1 MQLRVKL
8 VRSIINIIDLKYF
21 LSIILFLF
29 CLGQLSA
36 QDESGIENFAFQSG
50 EKLTFRGYYNW
61 GFIWVAAGEVKLE
74 VKNEAYEGKP
84 AYKIEA
90 LGRSL
95 KAFDWFFK
103 LRDTISCY
111 VDTTSLKPYYFD
123 RKTNEGDYIARH
135 EYWFDYE
142 QDQIYSKIKK
152 KKKPLKKDTLENKFI
167 SSDIVSVA
175 YYTRNLD
182 FSKYKKKEKIPLRM
196 LIDNEIHNLYIRYKG
211 IEDVKLKSGEVYE
224 CLKFSPMLVKGH
236 LFQGG
241 EDMTIWVSN
250 DKNRVPIMVEAKVL
264 IGSVKGLLDSY
275 EGLRSTKNSH
285 FKKRS
290 GKLEND

>member
-1 MQLRVKL
+1 M
-8 VRSIINIIDLKYF
+8 KYT
-21 LSIILFLF
+21 LLFLLLV
-29 CLGQLSA
+29 CSIGQLKS
-36 QDESGIENFAFQSG
+36 QEKSEITNFAFQSG
-50 EKLTFRGYYNW
+50 EKLTYRGYYNW

-74 VKNEAYEGKP
+74 VSEESYSDKLSYKLEAQGKT
-84 AYKIEA
+84 
-90 LGRSL
+90 L
-95 KAFDWFFK
+95 KAFDYFFK

-111 VDTTSLKPYYFD
+111 VDTTSLKPFYFD
-123 RKTNEGDYIARH
+123 RKTNESNYIARH
-135 EYWFDYE
+135 QYWFDY
-142 QDQIYSKIKK
+142 DKDCVYSKIKK
-152 KKKPLKKDTLENKFI
+152 QDKPIALDTLENKHI

-175 YYTRNLD
+175 YYARNLD

-196 LIDNEIHNLYIRYKG
+196 LIDNEIHNLYIRYRG
-211 IEDVKLKSGEVYE
+211 IEKVKLKNGDVYE

-275 EGLRSTKNSH
+275 EGLRSTRNSL
-285 FKKRS
+285 FKTRS
-290 GKLEND
+290 GKLDIE

>member
-1 MQLRVKL
+1 MKNLIFALLLLCTTAQL
-8 VRSIINIIDLKYF
+8 N
-21 LSIILFLF
+21 
-29 CLGQLSA
+29 A
-36 QDESGIENFAFQSG
+36 QEKSTIENFAFQSG

-74 VKNEAYEGKP
+74 VQAESYDDKP
-84 AYKIEA
+84 AYKIKA

-111 VDTTSLKPYYFD
+111 VDSTNLKPYYFD
-123 RKTNEGDYIARH
+123 RKTQEGSYIARH
-135 EYWFDYE
+135 EYWFDYDKK
-142 QDQIYSKIKK
+142 QVYSKIKK
-152 KKKPLKKDTLENKFI
+152 RKDSLKQDTIENKFI
-167 SSDIVSVA
+167 SSDLVSVA

-182 FSKYKKKEKIPLRM
+182 FSKYKKKDKIPLRI

-211 IEDVKLKSGEVYE
+211 IEKVKLKSGEIYE

-236 LFQGG
+236 LFKGG

-275 EGLRSTKNSH
+275 EGLRSTRNSY

-290 GKLEND
+290 GKIKVD

>member
-1 MQLRVKL
+1 LR
-8 VRSIINIIDLKYF
+8 Y
-21 LSIILFLF
+21 ILFILVII
-29 CLGQLSA
+29 CSIGQLKS
-36 QDESGIENFAFQSG
+36 QEKSGIENFAFQAG

-61 GFIWVAAGEVKLE
+61 GFLWVAAGEVKLE
-74 VKNEAYEGKP
+74 VKNESYSDKP

-111 VDTTSLKPYYFD
+111 VDTTSLKPFYFD

-142 QDQIYSKIKK
+142 EDQIYSKIRKRQ
-152 KKKPLKKDTLENKFI
+152 KPVKKDTLENKNI

-196 LIDNEIHNLYIRYKG
+196 LIDNEVHNLYIRYKG
-211 IEDVKLKSGEVYE
+211 IENVKLKSGEVYE

-236 LFQGG
+236 LFKGG

-264 IGSVKGLLDSY
+264 IGSVKGLLNSY
-275 EGLRSTKNSH
+275 EGLRSTRNSH
-285 FKKRS
+285 FKRRS
-290 GKLEND
+290 GKLEID

>member
-1 MQLRVKL
+1 MRH
-8 VRSIINIIDLKYF
+8 
-21 LSIILFLF
+21 ILFILVII
-29 CLGQLSA
+29 CSVGQLKS
-36 QDESGIENFAFQSG
+36 QEKSGIENFAFQSG

-74 VKNEAYEGKP
+74 VKNESYSDKP

-111 VDTTSLKPYYFD
+111 VDTTSLKPFYFD
-123 RKTNEGDYIARH
+123 RKTHEGDYIARH
-135 EYWFDYE
+135 EYWFDYDK
-142 QDQIYSKIKK
+142 DQIYSKIRKRQ
-152 KKKPLKKDTLENKFI
+152 KPEKKDTLENKNI

-196 LIDNEIHNLYIRYKG
+196 LIDNEVHNLYIRYKG
-211 IEDVKLKSGEVYE
+211 IENVKLKSGEVYE

-236 LFQGG
+236 LFKGG

-250 DKNRVPIMVEAKVL
+250 DRNRVPIMVEAKVL
-264 IGSVKGLLDSY
+264 IGSVKGLLNSY
-275 EGLRSTKNSH
+275 EGLRSTRNSH
-285 FKKRS
+285 FKRRS
-290 GKLEND
+290 GKVAID

>member
-1 MQLRVKL
+1 MKYLL
-8 VRSIINIIDLKYF
+8 FIIFFF
-21 LSIILFLF
+21 LS
-29 CLGQLSA
+29 LGHINA
-36 QDESGIENFAFQSG
+36 QEDSVIENFAFQSG
-50 EKLTFRGYYNW
+50 EKLTYRGYYNW
-61 GFIWVAAGEVKLE
+61 GFLWVAAGEVKLE
-74 VKNEAYEGKP
+74 VKSEPYSGKP

-123 RKTNEGDYIARH
+123 RKTHEGDYTAHH

-142 QDQIYSKIKK
+142 KDQIYSKIQKRQ
-152 KKKPLKKDTLENKFI
+152 KPIKRDTLENKHI

-182 FSKYKKKEKIPLRM
+182 FSKYKKNEKIPLRM
-196 LIDNEIHNLYIRYKG
+196 LIDNEVHNLYIRYRG

-250 DKNRVPIMVEAKVL
+250 DQNRVPIMVEAKVL
-264 IGSVKGLLDSY
+264 IGSVKGLLQSY
-275 EGLRSTKNSH
+275 EGLKSTRNSY
-285 FKKRS
+285 FKRKS
-290 GKLEND
+290 GKIEVD

>member
-1 MQLRVKL
+1 MKYLL
-8 VRSIINIIDLKYF
+8 FSIL
-21 LSIILFLF
+21 LFF
-29 CLGQLSA
+29 FLGQLKA
-36 QDESGIENFAFQSG
+36 QENSSVENFAFQSG

-61 GFIWVAAGEVKLE
+61 GFLWVAAGEVKLE
-74 VKNEAYEGKP
+74 VKNESYSGKP

-123 RKTNEGDYIARH
+123 RNTNEGDYIARH
-135 EYWFDYE
+135 QYWFDYE
-142 QDQIYSKIKK
+142 KHEIYSKIQKRQ
-152 KKKPLKKDTLENKFI
+152 KPVKRDTLENKHI
-167 SSDIVSVA
+167 SSDIVSIA

-182 FSKYKKKEKIPLRM
+182 FSKYKKNEKIPLRM
-196 LIDNEIHNLYIRYKG
+196 LIDNEVHNLYIRYKG

-250 DKNRVPIMVEAKVL
+250 DMNRVPIMVEAKVL
-264 IGSVKGLLDSY
+264 IGSVKGLLQSY
-275 EGLRSTKNSH
+275 EGLRSTRNSH
-285 FKKRS
+285 FKNRS
-290 GKLEND
+290 GKVDVD

>member
-1 MQLRVKL
+1 MLLKVKL
-8 VRSIINIIDLKYF
+8 VRSIINILDLKYF

-29 CLGQLSA
+29 CFGQLSA

-103 LRDTISCY
+103 LRDTICCY

-135 EYWFDYE
+135 EYWFDYGK
-142 QDQIYSKIKK
+142 DQIYSKIKK
-152 KKKPLKKDTLENKFI
+152 RQKPVKKDTIENKFI

-182 FSKYKKKEKIPLRM
+182 FSKYKKKDKIPLRM
-196 LIDNEIHNLYIRYKG
+196 LIDNEVHNLYIRYKG

-236 LFQGG
+236 LFKGG

-250 DKNRVPIMVEAKVL
+250 DMNRVPIMVEAKVL

-275 EGLRSTKNSH
+275 EGLKSIRNSH
-285 FKKRS
+285 FKNRS
-290 GKLEND
+290 GKLAVD

>member
-1 MQLRVKL
+1 MFNISDLR
-8 VRSIINIIDLKYF
+8 Y
-21 LSIILFLF
+21 ILFILVLI
-29 CLGQLSA
+29 CSIGQLKS
-36 QDESGIENFAFQSG
+36 QEKSGIENFAFQSG

-61 GFIWVAAGEVKLE
+61 GFLWVAAGEVKLE
-74 VKNEAYEGKP
+74 VKNELYSDKP

-111 VDTTSLKPYYFD
+111 VDTTSLKPFYFD
-123 RKTNEGDYIARH
+123 RKTHEGDYIARH
-135 EYWFDYE
+135 EYWFDYDK
-142 QDQIYSKIKK
+142 DQIYSKIRKRQ
-152 KKKPLKKDTLENKFI
+152 KPEKKDTLENKTI

-196 LIDNEIHNLYIRYKG
+196 LIDNEVHNLYIRYKG
-211 IEDVKLKSGEVYE
+211 IENVKLKSGEVYE

-250 DKNRVPIMVEAKVL
+250 DRNRVPIMVEAKVL
-264 IGSVKGLLDSY
+264 IGSVKGLLNSY
-275 EGLRSTKNSH
+275 EGLRSTRNSH

-290 GKLEND
+290 GKVELD

>member
-1 MQLRVKL
+1 LRH
-8 VRSIINIIDLKYF
+8 
-21 LSIILFLF
+21 ILFILVII
-29 CLGQLSA
+29 CSVGQLKS
-36 QDESGIENFAFQSG
+36 QEKSGIENFAFQSG

-74 VKNEAYEGKP
+74 VKNESYSDKP

-111 VDTTSLKPYYFD
+111 VDTTSLKPFYFD
-123 RKTNEGDYIARH
+123 RKTHEGDYIARH
-135 EYWFDYE
+135 EYWFDYDK
-142 QDQIYSKIKK
+142 DQIYSKIRKRQ
-152 KKKPLKKDTLENKFI
+152 KPEKKDTLENKNI

-196 LIDNEIHNLYIRYKG
+196 LIDNEVHNLYIRYKG
-211 IEDVKLKSGEVYE
+211 IENVKLKSGEVYE

-236 LFQGG
+236 LFKGG

-250 DKNRVPIMVEAKVL
+250 DRNRVPIMVEAKVL
-264 IGSVKGLLDSY
+264 IGSVKGLLNSY
-275 EGLRSTKNSH
+275 EGLRSTRNSH
-285 FKKRS
+285 FKRRS
-290 GKLEND
+290 GKVAID

>member
-1 MQLRVKL
+1 LR
-8 VRSIINIIDLKYF
+8 Y
-21 LSIILFLF
+21 ILFILVII
-29 CLGQLSA
+29 CSVGQLKS
-36 QDESGIENFAFQSG
+36 QEKSGIENFAFQSG

-74 VKNEAYEGKP
+74 VKNESYSDKP

-111 VDTTSLKPYYFD
+111 VDTTSLKPFYFD
-123 RKTNEGDYIARH
+123 RKTHEGDYIARH
-135 EYWFDYE
+135 EYWFDYDK
-142 QDQIYSKIKK
+142 DQIYSKIRKRQ
-152 KKKPLKKDTLENKFI
+152 KPEKKDTLENKNI

-196 LIDNEIHNLYIRYKG
+196 LIDNEVHNLYIRYKG
-211 IEDVKLKSGEVYE
+211 IENVKLKSGEVYE

-236 LFQGG
+236 LFKGG

-250 DKNRVPIMVEAKVL
+250 DRNRVPIMVEAKVL
-264 IGSVKGLLDSY
+264 IGSVKGLLNSY
-275 EGLRSTKNSH
+275 EGLRSTRNSH
-285 FKKRS
+285 FKRRS
-290 GKLEND
+290 GKVAID

>member
-1 MQLRVKL
+1 LR
-8 VRSIINIIDLKYF
+8 Y
-21 LSIILFLF
+21 ILFILVLI
-29 CLGQLSA
+29 CSIGQLKS
-36 QDESGIENFAFQSG
+36 QEKTGIDNFAFQSG

-61 GFIWVAAGEVKLE
+61 GFLWVAAGEVKLE
-74 VKNEAYEGKP
+74 VKNESYSDKP

-111 VDTTSLKPYYFD
+111 VDTTSLKPFYFD
-123 RKTNEGDYIARH
+123 RKTHEGDYIARH
-135 EYWFDYE
+135 EYWFDYDK
-142 QDQIYSKIKK
+142 DQIYSKIRKRQ
-152 KKKPLKKDTLENKFI
+152 KPEIKDTLENKNI
-167 SSDIVSVA
+167 CSDIVSVA

-196 LIDNEIHNLYIRYKG
+196 LIDNEVHNLYIRYKG
-211 IEDVKLKSGEVYE
+211 IENVKLKSGEVYE

-236 LFQGG
+236 LFKGG

-250 DKNRVPIMVEAKVL
+250 DRNRVPIMVEAKVL
-264 IGSVKGLLDSY
+264 IGSVKGLLNSY
-275 EGLRSTKNSH
+275 EGLRSTRNSH

-290 GKLEND
+290 GKVELD

>member
-1 MQLRVKL
+1 M
-8 VRSIINIIDLKYF
+8 VRLTINIIDLKYTLFF
-21 LSIILFLF
+21 LVLLCSIS
-29 CLGQLSA
+29 QLKS
-36 QDESGIENFAFQSG
+36 QEKSEIENFAFQSG

-74 VKNEAYEGKP
+74 VKSESYSGKP
-84 AYKIEA
+84 VYRIEA

-111 VDTTSLKPYYFD
+111 VDTTSLKPFYFD
-123 RKTNEGDYIARH
+123 RKTNEGDYIAHH

-142 QDQIYSKIKK
+142 QDKIYSKIKK
-152 KKKPLKKDTLENKFI
+152 RQKPIKRDTLENKSI

-175 YYTRNLD
+175 YYTRNMD
-182 FSKYKKKEKIPLRM
+182 FTKYKKKEKIPLRI

-211 IEDVKLKSGEVYE
+211 IENVKLKSGEVYE
-224 CLKFSPMLVKGH
+224 CLKFSPMLVKGN
-236 LFQGG
+236 LFKGG

-250 DKNRVPIMVEAKVL
+250 DTNRVPIMVEAKIL

-275 EGLRSTKNSH
+275 EGLKSIRNSH
-285 FKKRS
+285 FKKRA
-290 GKLEND
+290 GKLEID

>member
-1 MQLRVKL
+1 M
-8 VRSIINIIDLKYF
+8 
-21 LSIILFLF
+21 LFLF
-29 CLGQLSA
+29 CLGQLCA

-61 GFIWVAAGEVKLE
+61 GFIWVAAGEVKLA
-74 VKNEAYEGKP
+74 VKNEPYEGKP

-135 EYWFDYE
+135 EYWFDYG

-152 KKKPLKKDTLENKFI
+152 KQKPVKKDTLENKFI

-236 LFQGG
+236 LFKGG

-250 DKNRVPIMVEAKVL
+250 DRNRVPIMIEAKVL

-275 EGLRSTKNSH
+275 EGLKSIRNSH

-290 GKLEND
+290 GKIKVD

>member
-1 MQLRVKL
+1 MR
-8 VRSIINIIDLKYF
+8 Y
-21 LSIILFLF
+21 ILFILVII
-29 CLGQLSA
+29 CSIGQLKS
-36 QDESGIENFAFQSG
+36 QEKSGIENFAFQSG

-61 GFIWVAAGEVKLE
+61 GFLWVAAGEVKLE
-74 VKNEAYEGKP
+74 VKNESYGDKP

-111 VDTTSLKPYYFD
+111 VDTTSLKPFYFD
-123 RKTNEGDYIARH
+123 RKTNEGDYKARH

-142 QDQIYSKIKK
+142 KDQIYSKIRKRQ
-152 KKKPLKKDTLENKFI
+152 KPIKKDTLENKNI

-196 LIDNEIHNLYIRYKG
+196 LIDNEVHNLYIRYKG
-211 IEDVKLKSGEVYE
+211 IENVKLKSGEIYE

-236 LFQGG
+236 LFKGG

-250 DKNRVPIMVEAKVL
+250 DRNRVPIMVEAKVL
-264 IGSVKGLLDSY
+264 IGSVKGLLNSY
-275 EGLRSTKNSH
+275 EGLRSTRNSH

-290 GKLEND
+290 GKVEVD

>member
-1 MQLRVKL
+1 
-8 VRSIINIIDLKYF
+8 LKY
-21 LSIILFLF
+21 LLLFTLLLCTTF
-29 CLGQLSA
+29 QLKS
-36 QDESGIENFAFQSG
+36 QKKSEIENFAFQSG
-50 EKLTFRGYYNW
+50 EKLTYRGYYNW
-61 GFIWVAAGEVKLE
+61 GFIWVAAGEVNLE
-74 VKNEAYEGKP
+74 VKKEEYLDKP

-111 VDTTSLKPYYFD
+111 VDTTSLKPFYFD
-123 RKTNEGDYIARH
+123 RKTHEADYIARH
-135 EYWFDYE
+135 EYWFDY
-142 QDQIYSKIKK
+142 DNDCVYSQIKK
-152 KKKPLKKDTLENKFI
+152 RQKPLKQDTLENKNF

-182 FSKYKKKEKIPLRM
+182 FSNYRKKDKIPIKM

-211 IEDVKLKSGEVYE
+211 IENVKLKNGEEYE
-224 CLKFSPMLVKGH
+224 CLKFSPMLVEGH
-236 LFQGG
+236 LFKGG

-275 EGLRSTKNSH
+275 EGLRSTQNSL
-285 FKKRS
+285 FKQKS
-290 GKLEND
+290 GRLEIE

>member
-1 MQLRVKL
+1 MPLRIKS
-8 VRSIINIIDLKYF
+8 VRLIFKSTDLRY
-21 LSIILFLF
+21 ILFILVII
-29 CLGQLSA
+29 CSIGQAKS
-36 QDESGIENFAFQSG
+36 QEKSGIENFAFQSG

-61 GFIWVAAGEVKLE
+61 GFLWVAAGEVKLE
-74 VKNEAYEGKP
+74 VKNESYADKP

-111 VDTTSLKPYYFD
+111 VDTTSLKPFYFD
-123 RKTNEGDYIARH
+123 RKTNEGDYNARH

-142 QDQIYSKIKK
+142 KDQIYSKIRKRQ
-152 KKKPLKKDTLENKFI
+152 KPVNKDTLENKNI

-196 LIDNEIHNLYIRYKG
+196 LIDNEVHNLYIRYKG
-211 IEDVKLKSGEVYE
+211 IENVKLKSGEVYE

-236 LFQGG
+236 LFKGG

-250 DKNRVPIMVEAKVL
+250 DRNRVPIMVEAKVL
-264 IGSVKGLLDSY
+264 IGSVKGLLSSY
-275 EGLRSTKNSH
+275 EGLRSTRNSH

-290 GKLEND
+290 GKVKVD

>member
-1 MQLRVKL
+1 MR
-8 VRSIINIIDLKYF
+8 Y
-21 LSIILFLF
+21 ILFILVII
-29 CLGQLSA
+29 CSVGQLKS
-36 QDESGIENFAFQSG
+36 QEKSGIENFAFQSG

-74 VKNEAYEGKP
+74 VKNESYSDKP

-111 VDTTSLKPYYFD
+111 VDTTSLKPFYFD
-123 RKTNEGDYIARH
+123 RKTHEGDYIARH
-135 EYWFDYE
+135 EYWFDYDK
-142 QDQIYSKIKK
+142 DQIYSKIRKRQ
-152 KKKPLKKDTLENKFI
+152 KPEKKDTLENKNI

-196 LIDNEIHNLYIRYKG
+196 LIDNEVHNLYIRYKG
-211 IEDVKLKSGEVYE
+211 IENVKLKSGEVYE

-236 LFQGG
+236 LFKGG

-250 DKNRVPIMVEAKVL
+250 DRNRVPIMVEAKVL
-264 IGSVKGLLDSY
+264 IGSVKGLLSSY
-275 EGLRSTKNSH
+275 EGLRSTRNSH

-290 GKLEND
+290 GKVEVD

>member
-1 MQLRVKL
+1 MKYLI
-8 VRSIINIIDLKYF
+8 SII
-21 LSIILFLF
+21 FLF
-29 CLGQLSA
+29 FSVGQLVA
-36 QDESGIENFAFQSG
+36 QEKAGIENFAFQSG
-50 EKLTFRGYYNW
+50 EKLTYRGYYNW

-74 VKNEAYEGKP
+74 VTGENYSDKPVYKLEAQGKT
-84 AYKIEA
+84 
-90 LGRSL
+90 L

-111 VDTTSLKPYYFD
+111 VDTTSLKPFYFD
-123 RKTNEGDYIARH
+123 RKTNESNYIARH
-135 EYWFDYE
+135 QYWFDYE
-142 QDQIYSKIKK
+142 KNCVYSKIKK
-152 KKKPLKKDTLENKFI
+152 KQKPTNLDTLENKHI

-175 YYTRNLD
+175 YYARNLD

-224 CLKFSPMLVKGH
+224 CLKFSPMLVEGH
-236 LFQGG
+236 LFKGG

-250 DKNRVPIMVEAKVL
+250 DRNRVPIMVEAKVL

-290 GKLEND
+290 GKLEID